1 MDQHMLEA
9 EKLSN
14 DAGMAHRVHEWQM
27 KLEPKLQEEVH
38 KPARFPPGPHHPFC
52 CAGVFDVRMSVT
64 DLQEERK
71 PFDIDEYGDDMLKR
85 LDEARGDAEENTVRT
100 LALALQLDGTL
111 WG

>member
-38 KPARFPPGPHHPFC
+38 TPASFFHQSQSSILLCWCLDVQFC
-52 CAGVFDVRMSVT
+52 V
-64 DLQEERK
+64 
-71 PFDIDEYGDDMLKR
+71 
-85 LDEARGDAEENTVRT
+85 
-100 LALALQLDGTL
+100 
-111 WG
+111 

>member
-1 MDQHMLEA
+1 MT
-9 EKLSN
+9 SN
-14 DAGMAHRVHEWQM
+14 
-27 KLEPKLQEEVH
+27 
-38 KPARFPPGPHHPFC
+38 
-52 CAGVFDVRMSVT
+52 SVC

>member
-38 KPARFPPGPHHPFC
+38 KPAPSPQSPSSILLWWC
-52 CAGVFDVRMSVT
+52 LDVRMSVRE
-64 DLQEERK
+64 LQEERK

-100 LALALQLDGTL
+100 PALLQLDG
-111 WG
+111 GG

>member
-1 MDQHMLEA
+1 MLEA

-38 KPARFPPGPHHPFC
+38 KPASFFPGPHPSILLWWC
-52 CAGVFDVRMSVT
+52 LDVRMSVC

-100 LALALQLDGTL
+100 PALELQLDGTL

>member
-38 KPARFPPGPHHPFC
+38 TPAPFSPVPIIHF
-52 CAGVFDVRMSVT
+52 AVLVS
-64 DLQEERK
+64 
-71 PFDIDEYGDDMLKR
+71 
-85 LDEARGDAEENTVRT
+85 
-100 LALALQLDGTL
+100 
-111 WG
+111 